1 MSVNAGSIRLGHCYA
16 TAGGEVRKVIEAQ
29 TETVTYV
36 VRGKLAFPTWDKGKW
51 RIISREAFAYEVERA
66 VPCDGQRG

>member
-1 MSVNAGSIRLGHCYA
+1 M
-16 TAGGEVRKVIEAQ
+16 RKVVEAQ